1 MTPAH
6 LTAFYVIVG
15 AYLALVCGIGLYNY
29 RRASTEEGFLAAGRS
44 LGPIIGGATLMANQV
59 SAGATIGMVGFHYF
73 SGISYAWTWPL
84 VWIGWV
90 VAALFVAPRI
100 RRIAG
105 LTLPDYFAA
114 RFESRAARAIS
125 AVFILVVYAMM
136 LSAQYQAGGLLFGLV
151 GGMSYPRAVLLVAG
165 ITTLYTVLGGMY
177 SNAYVGMLKAMLL
190 LGGYALAVPYLV
202 QHVGGLSVIGDALTA
217 IDPRLSGNWFGWRQ
231 LLAISMAIGLGLAA
245 SPYEISAIYSMQS
258 KRATRLAIGYSFLF
272 QGGVG
277 LGVLIF
283 GLSMRVVMP
292 QLPAPDLATPVL
304 GMSILPPWIGLPVL
318 LAAVVTFTRTGGAIL
333 LTVASAV
340 SHDIYGELLRPSAS
354 EKTRVL
360 ASRLAVVTF
369 SAIPVA
375 LAFRQF
381 DLVNF
386 IVIWA
391 AKLMVS
397 FLFVP
402 VVVGLNW
409 RRATRAGAIASMLGG
424 MAACLVWSKLGSPY
438 FLGLDPAEAGVLA
451 SGVLMLAV
459 SLATPPASRSV
470 IDTFFPAAE
479 GTEALRSTG
488 TAAQHP
494 A

>member
-1 MTPAH
+1 MTGAH
-6 LTAFYVIVG
+6 LTAFWVVVG
-15 AYLALVCGIGLYNY
+15 GYLLLVCGIGAYNY

-44 LGPIIGGATLMANQV
+44 LGPIVGGATLMANQV

-73 SGISYAWTWPL
+73 SGISYAWSWPL

-100 RRIAG
+100 RRFAG
-105 LTLPDYFAA
+105 LTLPDFFAA
-114 RFESRAARAIS
+114 RFESRGARAVA
-125 AVFILVVYAMM
+125 AVFILVVYAVM

-151 GGMSYPRAVLLVAG
+151 GGMEYTRAVLLVAV
-165 ITTLYTVLGGMY
+165 ITTAYTVLGGMY
-177 SNAYVGMLKAMLL
+177 GNAYVGMLKAILL
-190 LGGYALAVPYLV
+190 LGSYALAVPYLLV
-202 QHVGGLSVIGDALTA
+202 HVGSIGSLGEALTA
-217 IDPRLSGNWFGWRQ
+217 LDPRLSANWFGWRQ

-245 SPYEISAIYSMQS
+245 SPYEISAIYSIQS

-272 QGGVG
+272 QGCIGVG
-277 LGVLIF
+277 VLLF
-283 GLSMRVVMP
+283 GLSMRVAMP
-292 QLPAPDLATPVL
+292 ELPDPDLATPVL
-304 GMSILPPWIGLPVL
+304 GMSVLPPWIGLLVL

-340 SHDIYGELLRPSAS
+340 SHDIYGKLLRPNAS
-354 EKTRVL
+354 DRAKVR
-360 ASRLAVVTF
+360 AGRLAVLTF

-409 RRATRAGAIASMLGG
+409 QRATRSGAIASMLGG
-424 MAACLVWSKLGSPY
+424 MTACLVWSRYGDPY
-438 FLGLDPAEAGVLA
+438 FLGLDPAEAGVLVSA
-451 SGVLMLAV
+451 ALMVAV
-459 SLATPPASRSV
+459 SLTTAPASASTLRQ
-470 IDTFFPAAE
+470 FFGDDPAQGE
-479 GTEALRSTG
+479 
-488 TAAQHP
+488 
-494 A
+494 

>member
-1 MTPAH
+1 VIGSQ
-6 LTAFYVIVG
+6 LTAFYLAVG
-15 AYLALVCGIGLYNY
+15 AYLVLVCGIGLYNY

-44 LGPIIGGATLMANQV
+44 LGPILGGATLMANQV

-100 RRIAG
+100 RRIKG

-114 RFESRAARAIS
+114 RFESKAARGVS
-125 AVFILVVYAMM
+125 ALFILVVYAMM
-136 LSAQYQAGGLLFGLV
+136 LSAQYQAGGLLFGVV
-151 GGMSYPRAVLLVAG
+151 GGMPYTRAVLLVAG

-177 SNAYVGMLKAMLL
+177 SNAYVGMLKAVLL
-190 LGGYALAVPYLV
+190 LGSYALAVPYLIS
-202 QHVGGLSVIGDALTA
+202 HIGGIHALGQALTA

-231 LLAISMAIGLGLAA
+231 LLAISMALGLGLAA

-272 QGGVG
+272 QACVG
-277 LGVLIF
+277 IGVLLF
-283 GLSMRVVMP
+283 GLSMRVTMP
-292 QLPAPDLATPVL
+292 FLPAADLATPVL
-304 GMSILPPWIGLPVL
+304 GMSVLPPAIGLLVL

-340 SHDIYGELLRPSAS
+340 SHDIYAELLRPTAS
-354 EKTRVL
+354 QRARVL
-360 ASRLAVVTF
+360 ASRLAVLTF
-369 SAIPVA
+369 SAIPVV
-375 LAFRQF
+375 LAFRKF
-381 DLVNF
+381 DMVNF
-386 IVIWA
+386 IVIYA
-391 AKLMVS
+391 GKLMVS
-397 FLFVP
+397 FLFIP

-409 RRATRAGAIASMLGG
+409 RRATRAGAVSSMLGG

-451 SGVLMLAV
+451 SSLCMGMV
-459 SLATPPASRSV
+459 SLMTPPASPP
-470 IDTFFPAAE
+470 TLAKFFD
-479 GTEALRSTG
+479 
-488 TAAQHP
+488 
-494 A
+494 

>member
-1 MTPAH
+1 VTGAH
-6 LTAFYVIVG
+6 LTAFYAVVG
-15 AYLALVCGIGLYNY
+15 AYLLLVCGIGLANY

-44 LGPIIGGATLMANQV
+44 LGPIVGGATLMANQV

-90 VAALFVAPRI
+90 VAALLVAPRI

-105 LTLPDYFAA
+105 LTLPDFFAA
-114 RFESRAARAIS
+114 RFESRGARGVA
-125 AVFILVVYAMM
+125 AVFILVVYAVM

-151 GGMSYPRAVLLVAG
+151 GGLEYGRAVLLVAG
-165 ITTLYTVLGGMY
+165 ITTAYTVLGGMY
-177 SNAYVGMLKAMLL
+177 GNAYVGMFKALLL
-190 LGGYALAVPYLV
+190 LGSYAIAVPYLLV
-202 QHVGGLSVIGDALTA
+202 HVGSVGSLGRALTA
-217 IDPRLSGNWFGWRQ
+217 LDPRLSANWFGWRQ

-245 SPYEISAIYSMQS
+245 SPYEISAIYSIQS
-258 KRATRLAIGYSFLF
+258 RRATRLAIGYSFLF
-272 QGGVG
+272 QACVGVG
-277 LGVLIF
+277 VLLF

-292 QLPAPDLATPVL
+292 QLPDPDLATPVL
-304 GMSILPPWIGLPVL
+304 GMSVLPSWMGILVL

-333 LTVASAV
+333 LTVAAAV
-340 SHDIYGELLRPSAS
+340 SHDLYGELVRPGAS
-354 EKTRVL
+354 DRAKVR
-360 ASRLAVVTF
+360 ASRLAVITF

-375 LAFRQF
+375 LALRQL

-409 RRATRAGAIASMLGG
+409 RGATRAGAIASMLGG
-424 MAACLVWSKLGSPY
+424 MIACLAWTRYGTPY
-438 FLGLDPAEAGVLA
+438 FLGLDPAEAGVLVSAAAMVVVSRA
-451 SGVLMLAV
+451 STPTTE
-459 SLATPPASRSV
+459 ATLLRFFGTSASR
-470 IDTFFPAAE
+470 A
-479 GTEALRSTG
+479 
-488 TAAQHP
+488 TARTAGGR
-494 A
+494 

>member
-1 MTPAH
+1 MIGSQ
-6 LTAFYVIVG
+6 LTAFYVVVG

-44 LGPIIGGATLMANQV
+44 LGPLLGGATLMANQV

-84 VWIGWV
+84 TWIGWV

-114 RFESRAARAIS
+114 RFESRGARAIS
-125 AVFILVVYAMM
+125 AVFILIVYAMM

-151 GGMSYPRAVLLVAG
+151 GGMPYERAVLLVAG
-165 ITTLYTVLGGMY
+165 ITTVYTVLGGMY
-177 SNAYVGMLKAMLL
+177 SNAYVGLLKAVLL
-190 LGGYALAVPYLV
+190 LGGYVLAVPFLLS
-202 QHVGGLSVIGDALTA
+202 HLGGVHAIGEALTA
-217 IDPRLSGNWFGWRQ
+217 VDPRLSGNWFGWRQ

-258 KRATRLAIGYSFLF
+258 RRATRLAIGYSFFF
-272 QGGVG
+272 QACVGVG
-277 LGVLIF
+277 VLLF
-283 GLSMRVVMP
+283 GLSMRVAMP
-292 QLPAPDLATPVL
+292 FLPQADLATPVL
-304 GMSILPPWIGLPVL
+304 GMSVLPPAIGLLVL

-340 SHDIYGELLRPSAS
+340 SHDLYAELISPGAS
-354 EKTRVL
+354 ERAKVL
-360 ASRLAVVTF
+360 ASRVAVVTF

-375 LAFRQF
+375 LALRQLS
-381 DLVNF
+381 LVNF

-397 FLFVP
+397 FLFIP

-424 MAACLVWSKLGSPY
+424 MLACLIWSRYGSPY

-451 SGVLMLAV
+451 SAALMFGV
-459 SLATPPASRSV
+459 SLTTAPASPETTER
-470 IDTFFPAAE
+470 FFA
-479 GTEALRSTG
+479 
-488 TAAQHP
+488 
-494 A
+494 

>member
-1 MTPAH
+1 MTGAH

-15 AYLALVCGIGLYNY
+15 AYLVLVCGIGLYNY
-29 RRASTEEGFLAAGRS
+29 RKASTEEGFLAAGRS

-90 VAALFVAPRI
+90 VAALFVAPKI
-100 RRIAG
+100 RRVPG
-105 LTLPDYFAA
+105 LTLPDFFAA
-114 RFESRAARAIS
+114 RFESKAARAI
-125 AVFILVVYAMM
+125 AALFILVVYAVM

-151 GGMSYPRAVLLVAG
+151 GGMEYPRAVMLVAF
-165 ITTLYTVLGGMY
+165 ITTAYTVLGGMY
-177 SNAYVGMLKAMLL
+177 SNAHVGMLKAILL
-190 LGGYALAVPYLV
+190 LGSYAIAVPWLLG
-202 QHVGGLSVIGDALTA
+202 HVGSVSEIGEALTA
-217 IDPRLSGNWFGWRQ
+217 IDPRLTRNWFGWRQ
-231 LLAISMAIGLGLAA
+231 LIAISMAIGLGLAA

-258 KRATRLAIGYSFLF
+258 RRTTRMAIGYSFLF
-272 QGGVG
+272 QACIGI
-277 LGVLIF
+277 GVLLF
-283 GLSMRVVMP
+283 GLSMRVAMP

-304 GMSILPPWIGLPVL
+304 GMSVLPPWIGLLVL

-340 SHDIYGELLRPSAS
+340 SHDIYGKLLHPGATERA
-354 EKTRVL
+354 RVL
-360 ASRLAVVTF
+360 ASRLAVITF

-375 LAFRQF
+375 LALRQF

-391 AKLMVS
+391 ARLMVS
-397 FLFVP
+397 FLFIP

-424 MAACLVWSKLGSPY
+424 MATCLAWSRFGSPY
-438 FLGLDPAEAGVLA
+438 FLGLDPAEAGVLVSA
-451 SGVLMLAV
+451 AMMFAV
-459 SLATPPASRSV
+459 SLLTSPASE
-470 IDTFFPAAE
+470 DTLRRFFDGEPAADR
-479 GTEALRSTG
+479 A
-488 TAAQHP
+488 
-494 A
+494 

>member
-1 MTPAH
+1 MTGAH
-6 LTAFYVIVG
+6 LSAFYAIVG
-15 AYLALVCGIGLYNY
+15 AYLVLVCGIGLRNY

-100 RRIAG
+100 RRIPG
-105 LTLPDYFAA
+105 LTLPDFLAA
-114 RFESRAARAIS
+114 RFESKAARGIA
-125 AVFILVVYAMM
+125 AVFILVVYAVM

-151 GGMSYPRAVLLVAG
+151 GGMEYSRAVLLVAG
-165 ITTLYTVLGGMY
+165 ITTAYTVLGGMY
-177 SNAYVGMLKAMLL
+177 SNAYVGMLKAILL
-190 LGGYALAVPYLV
+190 LGSYAIAVPWLLV
-202 QHVGGLSVIGDALTA
+202 HVGSIASIGETLTA

-231 LLAISMAIGLGLAA
+231 LIAISMAIG
-245 SPYEISAIYSMQS
+245 
-258 KRATRLAIGYSFLF
+258 YSFFF
-272 QGGVG
+272 QACIGVG
-277 LGVLIF
+277 VLLF
-283 GLSMRVVMP
+283 GLSMRVAMP
-292 QLPAPDLATPVL
+292 QLPTPDLATPVL
-304 GMSILPPWIGLPVL
+304 GMSILPPWIGLLVL

-340 SHDIYGELLRPSAS
+340 SHDIYVELINPAAS
-354 EKTRVL
+354 ERARVL
-360 ASRLAVVTF
+360 ASRLAVVAF

-375 LAFRQF
+375 LALRQF

-397 FLFVP
+397 FLFIP

-409 RRATRAGAIASMLGG
+409 RRATRSGAIASMLGG
-424 MAACLVWSKLGSPY
+424 MITCLVWSRLGSPY
-438 FLGLDPAEAGVLA
+438 FLGLDPAEAGVVVSA
-451 SGVLMLAV
+451 ALMFTV
-459 SLATPPASRSV
+459 SLTTSPASAGTLRQ
-470 IDTFFPAAE
+470 FFEEPREELLSA
-479 GTEALRSTG
+479 
-488 TAAQHP
+488 
-494 A
+494 

>member
-1 MTPAH
+1 MIGSQ
-6 LTAFYVIVG
+6 LTAFYVVVG

-44 LGPIIGGATLMANQV
+44 LGPLLGGATLMANQV

-84 VWIGWV
+84 TWIGWV

-114 RFESRAARAIS
+114 RFESKAARAIS
-125 AVFILVVYAMM
+125 AVFILIVYAMM

-151 GGMSYPRAVLLVAG
+151 GGMPYERAVLLVAG
-165 ITTLYTVLGGMY
+165 ITTVYTVLGGMY
-177 SNAYVGMLKAMLL
+177 SNAYVGLLKAVLL
-190 LGGYALAVPYLV
+190 LGGYVLAVPFLLS
-202 QHVGGLSVIGDALTA
+202 HLGGLHAIGEALTA
-217 IDPRLSGNWFGWRQ
+217 VDPRLSGNWFGWRQ

-258 KRATRLAIGYSFLF
+258 RRATRLAIGYSFFF
-272 QGGVG
+272 QAWVGVG
-277 LGVLIF
+277 VLLF
-283 GLSMRVVMP
+283 GLSMRVAMP
-292 QLPAPDLATPVL
+292 FLPQADLATPVL
-304 GMSILPPWIGLPVL
+304 GMSVLPPAIGLLVL

-340 SHDIYGELLRPSAS
+340 SHDLYAELVSPGAS
-354 EKTRVL
+354 DRAKVL

-375 LAFRQF
+375 LALRQLS
-381 DLVNF
+381 LVNF

-397 FLFVP
+397 FLFIP

-424 MAACLVWSKLGSPY
+424 MLACLVWSRYGTPY

-451 SGVLMLAV
+451 SAALMFGV
-459 SLATPPASRSV
+459 SLTTAPASRE
-470 IDTFFPAAE
+470 TTERFF
-479 GTEALRSTG
+479 GEAGARHRS
-488 TAAQHP
+488 
-494 A
+494 

>member
-1 MTPAH
+1 MTGPH
-6 LTAFYVIVG
+6 LTAFYAVVG
-15 AYLALVCGIGLYNY
+15 AYLLLVCGIGAYSY
-29 RRASTEEGFLAAGRS
+29 RRASTEEGFFAAGRS

-73 SGISYAWTWPL
+73 SGISYAWSWPL

-114 RFESRAARAIS
+114 RFESRWARGVA
-125 AVFILVVYAMM
+125 AVFILVVYAVM

-151 GGMSYPRAVLLVAG
+151 GGMEYARAVLLVAG
-165 ITTLYTVLGGMY
+165 ITTAYTVLGGMY
-177 SNAYVGMLKAMLL
+177 SNAYVGMFKAILL
-190 LGGYALAVPYLV
+190 LASYAVAVPYLMV
-202 QHVGGLSVIGDALTA
+202 HVGSLEHVGQALTA
-217 IDPRLSGNWFGWRQ
+217 LDPRLSANWFGWRQ

-245 SPYEISAIYSMQS
+245 SPYEISAIYSIQS

-272 QGGVG
+272 QAFVGVG
-277 LGVLIF
+277 ILVF

-292 QLPAPDLATPVL
+292 QLPDPDLATPVL
-304 GMSILPPWIGLPVL
+304 GMSVLPPWLGIPVL

-340 SHDIYGELLRPSAS
+340 SHDIYAELLRPGAS
-354 EKTRVL
+354 ERAKVR

-397 FLFVP
+397 FLFIP

-424 MAACLVWSKLGSPY
+424 MTACLVWSHYGTPY
-438 FLGLDPAEAGVLA
+438 FLGLDPAEAGVLVSA
-451 SGVLMLAV
+451 VTMGVV
-459 SLATPPASRSV
+459 SLMSSPASEPTLRQFFGDAATP
-470 IDTFFPAAE
+470 
-479 GTEALRSTG
+479 G
-488 TAAQHP
+488 
-494 A
+494 

>member
-1 MTPAH
+1 MIGSQ
-6 LTAFYVIVG
+6 LTAFYVVVG

-44 LGPIIGGATLMANQV
+44 LGPLLGGATLMANQV

-84 VWIGWV
+84 TWIGWV

-114 RFESRAARAIS
+114 RFESKAARAIS
-125 AVFILVVYAMM
+125 AVFILIVYAMM

-151 GGMSYPRAVLLVAG
+151 GGMPYERAVLLVAG
-165 ITTLYTVLGGMY
+165 ITTVYTVLGGMY
-177 SNAYVGMLKAMLL
+177 SNAYVGLLKAVLL
-190 LGGYALAVPYLV
+190 LGGYVLAVPFLLS
-202 QHVGGLSVIGDALTA
+202 HLGGLHAIGEALTA
-217 IDPRLSGNWFGWRQ
+217 VDPRLSGNWFGWRQ

-258 KRATRLAIGYSFLF
+258 RRATRLAIGYSFFF
-272 QGGVG
+272 QACVGVG
-277 LGVLIF
+277 VLLF
-283 GLSMRVVMP
+283 GLSMRVAMP
-292 QLPAPDLATPVL
+292 FLPQADLATPVL
-304 GMSILPPWIGLPVL
+304 GMSVLPPAIGLLVL

-340 SHDIYGELLRPSAS
+340 SHDLYAELISPGAS
-354 EKTRVL
+354 ERAKVF

-375 LAFRQF
+375 LALRQLS
-381 DLVNF
+381 LVNF

-397 FLFVP
+397 FLFIP

-424 MAACLVWSKLGSPY
+424 MLACLVWSRFGTPY

-451 SGVLMLAV
+451 SAALMFGV
-459 SLATPPASRSV
+459 SLTTAPASHETTER
-470 IDTFFPAAE
+470 FFGAARE
-479 GTEALRSTG
+479 GQPS
-488 TAAQHP
+488 
-494 A
+494 

>member
-1 MTPAH
+1 VTGAH
-6 LTAFYVIVG
+6 LTAFYVVVG
-15 AYLALVCGIGLYNY
+15 GYLLLVCGIGAWNY

-73 SGISYAWTWPL
+73 SGISYAWSWPL

-105 LTLPDYFAA
+105 LTLPDFFAA
-114 RFESRAARAIS
+114 RFESRGARAVA
-125 AVFILVVYAMM
+125 AVFILVVYAVM

-151 GGMSYPRAVLLVAG
+151 GGLEYARAVLLVAV
-165 ITTLYTVLGGMY
+165 ITTAYTVLGGMY
-177 SNAYVGMLKAMLL
+177 GNAYVGMLKAILL
-190 LGGYALAVPYLV
+190 LGCYALAVPYLLV
-202 QHVGGLSVIGDALTA
+202 HVGSVPRIGEALTA
-217 IDPRLSGNWFGWRQ
+217 LDPRLTANWFGWRQ

-245 SPYEISAIYSMQS
+245 SPYEISAIYSIQS

-272 QGGVG
+272 QGCIGVG
-277 LGVLIF
+277 ILVF
-283 GLSMRVVMP
+283 GLSMRVAMP
-292 QLPAPDLATPVL
+292 ELPDPDLATPVL
-304 GMSILPPWIGLPVL
+304 GMSVLPPWMGLLVL

-340 SHDIYGELLRPSAS
+340 SHDLYGELLRPEAS
-354 EKTRVL
+354 DRAKVR
-360 ASRLAVVTF
+360 AGRLAVLTF

-375 LAFRQF
+375 LALRQF

-402 VVVGLNW
+402 VLVGLNW
-409 RRATRAGAIASMLGG
+409 RRATRSGAIASMLGG
-424 MAACLVWSKLGSPY
+424 MAACLIWSHWGDPY
-438 FLGLDPAEAGVLA
+438 FLGLDPAEAGVLSSA
-451 SGVLMLAV
+451 VLMVAV
-459 SLATPPASRSV
+459 SLASAPASPA
-470 IDTFFPAAE
+470 TLQQFFGDEPS
-479 GTEALRSTG
+479 GR
-488 TAAQHP
+488 P
-494 A
+494 

>member
-1 MTPAH
+1 MTGAH
-6 LTAFYVIVG
+6 LTTFYLVVG
-15 AYLALVCGIGLYNY
+15 AYLALVCGIGLYNF

-44 LGPIIGGATLMANQV
+44 LGPLLGGATLMANQV

-84 VWIGWV
+84 TWIGWV

-114 RFESRAARAIS
+114 RFESKGARAIS
-125 AVFILVVYAMM
+125 AIFILVVYAMM

-151 GGMSYPRAVLLVAG
+151 GGMPYDRAVLLVAG
-165 ITTLYTVLGGMY
+165 ITTVYTVLGGMY
-177 SNAYVGMLKAMLL
+177 SNAYVGLLKAVLL
-190 LGGYALAVPYLV
+190 LGGYVLAVPFLLS
-202 QHVGGLSVIGDALTA
+202 HLGGLHAIGEAITS

-258 KRATRLAIGYSFLF
+258 KRATRLAIGYSFFF
-272 QGGVG
+272 QACVG
-277 LGVLIF
+277 IGVLLF
-283 GLSMRVVMP
+283 GLSMRVAMP
-292 QLPAPDLATPVL
+292 FLPQADLATPVL
-304 GMSILPPWIGLPVL
+304 GMSVLPSAVGQLVL

-340 SHDIYGELLRPSAS
+340 SHDIYAELLAPNAS
-354 EKTRVL
+354 ERAKVL
-360 ASRLAVVTF
+360 ASRVAVVTF
-369 SAIPVA
+369 SAIPVM
-375 LAFRQF
+375 LAFRQLS
-381 DLVNF
+381 LVNF

-424 MAACLVWSKLGSPY
+424 MVACLVWSRFGSPY
-438 FLGLDPAEAGVLA
+438 WMGLDPAEAGVLA
-451 SGVLMLAV
+451 SALLMVGV
-459 SLATPPASRSV
+459 SLVTAPPSAEVTER
-470 IDTFFPAAE
+470 FFGADERQGLGVA
-479 GTEALRSTG
+479 R
-488 TAAQHP
+488 
-494 A
+494 

>member
-1 MTPAH
+1 MIGSQ
-6 LTAFYVIVG
+6 LTAFYVVVG

-44 LGPIIGGATLMANQV
+44 LGPLLGGATLMANQV

-84 VWIGWV
+84 TWIGWV

-114 RFESRAARAIS
+114 RFESKGARAIS
-125 AVFILVVYAMM
+125 AIFILVVYAMM

-151 GGMSYPRAVLLVAG
+151 GGMRYERAVLLVAG
-165 ITTLYTVLGGMY
+165 ITTVYTVLGGMY
-177 SNAYVGMLKAMLL
+177 SNAYVGLLKAVLL
-190 LGGYALAVPYLV
+190 LGGYVIAVPFLLS
-202 QHVGGLSVIGDALTA
+202 HLGGLHAIGEALTA
-217 IDPRLSGNWFGWRQ
+217 VDPRLSGNWFGWRQ

-245 SPYEISAIYSMQS
+245 SPYEISAIYAMQS
-258 KRATRLAIGYSFLF
+258 RRATRLAIGYSFFF
-272 QGGVG
+272 QACVGVG
-277 LGVLIF
+277 VLLF
-283 GLSMRVVMP
+283 GLSMRVAMP
-292 QLPAPDLATPVL
+292 FLPQADLATPVL
-304 GMSILPPWIGLPVL
+304 GMSVLPPAIGLLVL

-340 SHDIYGELLRPSAS
+340 SHDLYAEIISPGAS
-354 EKTRVL
+354 ERAKVL

-375 LAFRQF
+375 LALRQLS
-381 DLVNF
+381 LVNF

-397 FLFVP
+397 FLFIP

-424 MAACLVWSKLGSPY
+424 MTACLIWSRYGSPY

-451 SGVLMLAV
+451 SAALMFGV
-459 SLATPPASRSV
+459 SLTTAPASPETTER
-470 IDTFFPAAE
+470 FF
-479 GTEALRSTG
+479 GEAPGRPT
-488 TAAQHP
+488 P
-494 A
+494 

>member
-1 MTPAH
+1 MTGAY
-6 LTAFYVIVG
+6 LTAFYVIVS

-29 RRASTEEGFLAAGRS
+29 RRASTEVGFLAAGRS

-90 VAALFVAPRI
+90 VAALFVAPKI
-100 RRIAG
+100 RRVPG
-105 LTLPDYFAA
+105 LTLPDFFAA
-114 RFESRAARAIS
+114 RFESKAARGIA
-125 AVFILVVYAMM
+125 ALFILVVYAVM

-151 GGMSYPRAVLLVAG
+151 GGMEYSRAVLLVAG
-165 ITTLYTVLGGMY
+165 ITTAYTVLGGMY
-177 SNAYVGMLKAMLL
+177 SNAYVGMLKAVLL
-190 LGGYALAVPYLV
+190 LGSYAIAVPWLLD
-202 QHVGGLSVIGDALTA
+202 HVGTVKDIGEALTP
-217 IDPRLSGNWFGWRQ
+217 IDPRLTGNWFGWRQ
-231 LLAISMAIGLGLAA
+231 LIAISMAIGLGLAVA
-245 SPYEISAIYSMQS
+245 PYEISAIYSMQS
-258 KRATRLAIGYSFLF
+258 KRATRMAIGYSFLF
-272 QGGVG
+272 QACIGI
-277 LGVLIF
+277 GVLLF
-283 GLSMRVVMP
+283 GLSMRVAMP

-304 GMSILPPWIGLPVL
+304 GMSILPPWMGLLVL

-340 SHDIYGELLRPSAS
+340 SHDIYAELIRPTAS
-354 EKTRVL
+354 ERARVL
-360 ASRLAVVTF
+360 ASRLAVLTF

-375 LAFRQF
+375 LALRQL

-397 FLFVP
+397 FLFIP

-424 MAACLVWSKLGSPY
+424 MTTCLIWSRLGSPY
-438 FLGLDPAEAGVLA
+438 FLGLDPAEAGVLVSAMMMWGA
-451 SGVLMLAV
+451 SLMT
-459 SLATPPASRSV
+459 SPAS
-470 IDTFFPAAE
+470 E
-479 GTEALRSTG
+479 GTLHKFFGDTTG
-488 TAAQHP
+488 P
-494 A
+494 

>member
-1 MTPAH
+1 MTGAH

-15 AYLALVCGIGLYNY
+15 AYLVLVCGIGLYNY

-44 LGPIIGGATLMANQV
+44 LGPIMGGATLMANQV

-90 VAALFVAPRI
+90 VAALFVAPQI
-100 RRIAG
+100 RRVPG
-105 LTLPDYFAA
+105 LTLPDFFAA
-114 RFESRAARAIS
+114 RFESKAARGIA
-125 AVFILVVYAMM
+125 ALFILVVYAVM

-151 GGMSYPRAVLLVAG
+151 GGMDYSRAVMLVAG
-165 ITTLYTVLGGMY
+165 ITTAYTVLGGMY
-177 SNAYVGMLKAMLL
+177 SNAHVGMLKAVLL
-190 LGGYALAVPYLV
+190 LGSYAIAVPWLLG
-202 QHVGGLSVIGDALTA
+202 HVGSVSEIGEALTA
-217 IDPRLSGNWFGWRQ
+217 IDPRLTGNWFGWRQ
-231 LLAISMAIGLGLAA
+231 LIAISMAIGLGLAA

-258 KRATRLAIGYSFLF
+258 RRTTRLAIGYSFLF
-272 QGGVG
+272 QACIGI
-277 LGVLIF
+277 GVLLF
-283 GLSMRVVMP
+283 GLSMRVAMP

-304 GMSILPPWIGLPVL
+304 GMSILPPWIGLLVL

-340 SHDIYGELLRPSAS
+340 SHDIYVELFRPAAS
-354 EKTRVL
+354 ERAKVL
-360 ASRLAVVTF
+360 ASRLAVITF

-375 LAFRQF
+375 LALRQF

-391 AKLMVS
+391 ARLMVS
-397 FLFVP
+397 FLFIP

-424 MAACLVWSKLGSPY
+424 MATCLIWSRLGSPY
-438 FLGLDPAEAGVLA
+438 FLGLDPAEAGVLVSA
-451 SGVLMLAV
+451 LAMFPV
-459 SLATPPASRSV
+459 SLMTRPASE
-470 IDTFFPAAE
+470 DTLRQFFGAE
-479 GTEALRSTG
+479 PKASQK
-488 TAAQHP
+488 A
-494 A
+494 